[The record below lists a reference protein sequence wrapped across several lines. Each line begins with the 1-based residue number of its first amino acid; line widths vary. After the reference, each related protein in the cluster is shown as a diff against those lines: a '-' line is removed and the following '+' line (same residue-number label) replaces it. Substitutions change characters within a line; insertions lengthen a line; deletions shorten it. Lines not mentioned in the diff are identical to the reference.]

1 MLKLILIASLMS
13 YFISSFGFWMY
24 LFTKK
29 EIGTR
34 LGFSFFG
41 IGFLIQ
47 IIYIGVRDFQEKTF
61 AVASHQEL
69 PFFLAFLIA
78 VVFYGLSLKYKK
90 KLKDFGSIFAPINV
104 FLIAMT
110 LPNIESQTQ
119 KFDNFWFYAHVIL
132 SMAAYALIVV
142 STIIAIIYVLTH
154 RDLKRKKLDSFFVSK
169 FSSSLALLEELEYKS
184 TVLAF
189 VTLSLALISSSIWSS
204 VYLGKHWIWDPKQ
217 IGLSLL
223 WIFYGFLLH
232 IRVIKHEKGKK
243 AAYLTIAGGIFAF
256 IVYWFVKHSVY

>member
-1 MLKLILIASLMS
+1 MLKIVLIAALMA
-13 YFISSFGFWMY
+13 YFLSSFGFWMY

-29 EIGTR
+29 EVGTKI
-34 LGFSFFG
+34 GFSFFG
-41 IGFLIQ
+41 LGFLIQ
-47 IIYIGVRDFQEKTF
+47 ILYIGIRDFQEKTF
-61 AVASHQEL
+61 AVATQHEL

-78 VVFYGLSLKYKK
+78 VVFYGLSLKYRR
-90 KLKDFGSIFAPINV
+90 KLKDFGSILAPINV

-110 LPNIESQTQ
+110 LPNAGKEIQSYE
-119 KFDNFWFYAHVIL
+119 NVWFYAHVIFAML
-132 SMAAYALIVV
+132 AYAFIVI
-142 STIIAIIYVLTH
+142 STVVAVIYVLTH

-169 FSSSLALLEELEYKS
+169 FSSSLALLEDIEYKS

-189 VTLSLALISSSIWSS
+189 IFLSIALIASSIWSS

-217 IGLSLL
+217 ISLSIL

-232 IRVIKHEKGKK
+232 IRVIKHEKGKR

-256 IVYWFVKHSVY
+256 ISYWFIKHSVF

>member
-1 MLKLILIASLMS
+1 MLKFILIASLMA
-13 YFISSFGFWMY
+13 YFLSSFGFWMY

-29 EIGTR
+29 EIGTKI
-34 LGFSFFG
+34 GFSFFG
-41 IGFLIQ
+41 IGFIIQ
-47 IIYIGVRDFQEKTF
+47 LIYIGIKDFQEKTF
-61 AVASHQEL
+61 AVATHQEL
-69 PFFLAFLIA
+69 PFFLAFLIG
-78 VVFYGLSLKYKK
+78 VVFYGLSLKYKRN
-90 KLKDFGSIFAPINV
+90 LKDFGSIFAPINV

-110 LPNIESQTQ
+110 LPSIGKTSSNY
-119 KFDNFWFYAHVIL
+119 DNFWFYAHVIL
-132 SMAAYALIVV
+132 SMLAYAFIVV
-142 STIIAIIYVLTH
+142 STVVAVVYLLTH

-169 FSSSLALLEELEYKS
+169 FSSSLALLEDIEYKS

-189 VTLSLALISSSIWSS
+189 ILLSLALIASSIWSS

-243 AAYLTIAGGIFAF
+243 AAYLTIIGGAIAF
-256 IVYWFVKHSVY
+256 VIYWFLKHPVY

>member
-1 MLKLILIASLMS
+1 MLKLILIAALMA
-13 YFISSFGFWMY
+13 YFLSSFGFWMY

-47 IIYIGVRDFQEKTF
+47 LLYIGIKDFQEKTF
-61 AVASHQEL
+61 AVATHQEL

-78 VVFYGLSLKYKK
+78 VVFYGLSVKYHK

-110 LPNIESQTQ
+110 LPNIGKKALTYE
-119 KFDNFWFYAHVIL
+119 NFWFYAHVIL
-132 SMAAYALIVV
+132 AMVAYALIVV
-142 STIIAIIYVLTH
+142 STVVAVIYVLTH

-169 FSSSLALLEELEYKS
+169 FSSSLALLEDVEYKS

-189 VTLSLALISSSIWSS
+189 IMLSLALISSSVWSS

-217 IGLSLL
+217 IALSLL
-223 WIFYGFLLH
+223 WVFYGFLLH
-232 IRVIKHEKGKK
+232 IRVIRHEKGKK
-243 AAYLTIAGGIFAF
+243 AAYLTIAGGVFAF
-256 IVYWFVKHSVY
+256 FVYWFIKHPVY

>member
-1 MLKLILIASLMS
+1 MLKIILVAALMS
-13 YFISSFGFWMY
+13 YLISSFGFWMY

-29 EIGTR
+29 RTGTK

-47 IIYIGVRDFQEKTF
+47 LIYIGLRDFQEKTF
-61 AVASHQEL
+61 AVATHQEL

-78 VVFYGLSLKYKK
+78 VVYYGLSLRYHK

-110 LPNIESQTQ
+110 LPNVGEKSLTYE
-119 KFDNFWFYAHVIL
+119 NFWFHAHVIF
-132 SMAAYALIVV
+132 SMVAYAF
-142 STIIAIIYVLTH
+142 IIASTVVAVIYLLTH

-169 FSSSLALLEELEYKS
+169 FSSSLALLEDVEYKS
-184 TVLAF
+184 TILAF
-189 VTLSLALISSSIWSS
+189 VSLSLALISSSVWSS
-204 VYLGKHWIWDPKQ
+204 VYLGKHWLWEPKQ
-217 IGLSLL
+217 IALSLL
-223 WIFYGFLLH
+223 WVFYGFLIH

-243 AAYLTIAGGIFAF
+243 AAYLTILGGFAAF
-256 IVYWFVKHSVY
+256 IVYWFIKHPAY